1 MGTQLLPNAS
11 DLQDSQLCA
20 IHCPVRWG
28 MRAAVLPTQPCKV
41 IGAYG
46 NTQRLA
52 PCDKANTRRSKANLI
67 KIKWLDDKV
76 DV

>member
-1 MGTQLLPNAS
+1 MLP
-11 DLQDSQLCA
+11 
-20 IHCPVRWG
+20 
-28 MRAAVLPTQPCKV
+28 MQPRKV

-46 NTQRLA
+46 NAQRLA

-76 DV
+76 HV